1 MLTKDEKKEW
11 RMTLEQKK
19 NKILNNRDISWTE
32 NSISSSEVDD

>member
-19 NKILNNRDISWTE
+19 NKILNNRDINWTE